1 MCSGPSPLPLPLFF
15 RYAKSRSRTAPF
27 RSLPVRPARAACAP
41 LSLGLPFYPPRVAPA
56 CSAVHQVAAA
66 DGWQR
71 THRGQRALWFFQR
84 RKKWFRFD
92 EYAPGSTS
100 FAGRTADGTA
110 IARNKDTDALA
121 ARPRGCQ
128 RLFGSKGV
136 GTGSAIAAGNVET
149 RGPKAAS
156 PRTGEHDPR
165 GAPRVGAHARRRS
178 RAGRLI
184 TVSYYFNANILISGK
199 ISRYLA

>member
-1 MCSGPSPLPLPLFF
+1 M
-15 RYAKSRSRTAPF
+15 
-27 RSLPVRPARAACAP
+27 
-41 LSLGLPFYPPRVAPA
+41 
-56 CSAVHQVAAA
+56 HQVAAA

-71 THRGQRALWFFQR
+71 THRGRRALWFFQR

-121 ARPRGCQ
+121 ARPRACQ

-149 RGPKAAS
+149 RGPKVAAY
-156 PRTGEHDPR
+156 PANTI
-165 GAPRVGAHARRRS
+165 
-178 RAGRLI
+178 RAGFCRAGLRGSEH
-184 TVSYYFNANILISGK
+184 TREEDPAPDG
-199 ISRYLA
+199 